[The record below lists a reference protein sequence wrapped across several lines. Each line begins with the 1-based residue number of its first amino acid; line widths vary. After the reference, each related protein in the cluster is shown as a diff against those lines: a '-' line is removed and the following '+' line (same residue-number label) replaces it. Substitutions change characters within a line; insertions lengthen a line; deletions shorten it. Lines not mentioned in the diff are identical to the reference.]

1 MPVDVERLTTQLI
14 TSGRYAAVTVVPSTG
29 STNADLAAAAG
40 LGAADR
46 TVLIAEEQTAGQGR
60 LARRWTS
67 PTGTGLYV
75 SVLLRPNG
83 VPAARRGWI
92 ALLAG
97 VALVRTARFAGAQAS
112 LKWPNDLLL
121 GLDRHKGAGVLA
133 EVRDDAVILG
143 MGLNVSTAPD
153 DIPIRPG
160 GLPATSLAAVGAT
173 VLDRTELA
181 ARLLTELADLGDA
194 WRAANGDP
202 HASGLYAEYTASCDT
217 LGQRVRVELPA
228 EQVTGVATSL
238 TDEGTLVLKT
248 DDGAERPVSAGDVV
262 HLRPASEKTRPN
274 PGY

>member
-1 MPVDVERLTTQLI
+1 MPVDAERLTTHLV
-14 TSGRYAAVTVVPSTG
+14 TSGRYTAVTVIPSTG
-29 STNADLAAAAG
+29 STNADLATAAD

-60 LARRWTS
+60 LARAWTS
-67 PTGTGLYV
+67 PRGDGLYV

-83 VPAARRGWI
+83 VPTGQWGWI

-97 VALVRTARFAGAQAS
+97 VALVRTARFAGAQAA

-133 EVRDDAVILG
+133 EARGDAVILG
-143 MGLNVSTAPD
+143 MGLNVSTTAD
-153 DIPIRPG
+153 DIPVGPG

-181 ARLLTELADLGDA
+181 AKLLAELAELLDSWLGNA
-194 WRAANGDP
+194 GDP
-202 HASGLYAEYTASCDT
+202 HASGLYAEYKGNCATI
-217 LGQRVRVELPA
+217 GQRVRVELPA

-238 TDEGTLVLKT
+238 TGDGTLLVKT

-262 HLRPASEKTRPN
+262 HLRPAS
-274 PGY
+274 